1 METPMSIPLA
11 PERESLS
18 SFMDGE
24 IEPEHVDALV
34 KACCQGG
41 ELREDWTV
49 YHCIGDVLRSG
60 DMGGHSSR
68 LAEAVSARLAEEP
81 FIVAMPRRPAR
92 YASMRRM
99 ASMAAAVA
107 GVAVVAFVALPH
119 WSGSGEKLTQ
129 KPVAGSQQAD
139 ATPSGAGA
147 RPSPGPV
154 AAPVVSSEFLAA
166 HRQYSGGIAM
176 QGMVGQVRNVAL
188 ESSR

>member
-1 METPMSIPLA
+1 MSIPLA

-24 IEPEHVDALV
+24 IAPEHVDALV
-34 KACCQGG
+34 KACCQGDD
-41 ELREDWTV
+41 LREDWTV

-81 FIVAMPRRPAR
+81 FIVAKPQRPAT
-92 YASMRRM
+92 YASMRRV

-107 GVAVVAFVALPH
+107 GVAVVAYVAQSR
-119 WSGSGEKLTQ
+119 WSGGDERHAQTTIASGQ
-129 KPVAGSQQAD
+129 QGVVSPNGGGS
-139 ATPSGAGA
+139 GF
-147 RPSPGPV
+147 SPGPV